1 MLYLTSQIVVAGH
14 ISQGIKILF
23 VTAIPVTTFATFGI
37 TVVVLIASID
47 TWHTNSVSYF
57 SSFVMSKTLCWSSQH
72 YWTVY
77 IFSTQF
83 QRLWVWCLENKK
95 RLWESQKS
103 KTTKIEV
110 TNNVIFTL
118 FTCVP
123 VSTVIPLY
131 CLQLI
136 TAQSK
141 VKNEKHCTMRNNLP
155 KTLDQLIFCK
165 YTLVF
170 SKCSQIY

>member
-1 MLYLTSQIVVAGH
+1 MLYLASQIVVAGH

-103 KTTKIEV
+103 KTLLELSWSIPMELHWNRHLKIPYLFRFEYFISLV
-110 TNNVIFTL
+110 T
-118 FTCVP
+118 
-123 VSTVIPLY
+123 
-131 CLQLI
+131 Q
-136 TAQSK
+136 
-141 VKNEKHCTMRNNLP
+141 
-155 KTLDQLIFCK
+155 
-165 YTLVF
+165 
-170 SKCSQIY
+170 